1 MKNILIIG
9 ANSSITRDCIK
20 IWSKQN
26 NKFFFVAR
34 DIDEL
39 NKFMSQ
45 IEYNHI
51 DFNNKYIIDLNN
63 IEDHIEIFN
72 RAKAYLKKIDIV
84 FICYGTLPNQSEC
97 EKNFHLLS
105 KEINTNATSKISI
118 INLAIKNLDENSTIA
133 VVTSVAGDR
142 GRSSNY
148 IYGACQSM
156 VNEYI
161 SGIRQKLHGS
171 KIRLLTI
178 KPGLIDTKMTNHF
191 KKNFLWTKSDVAA
204 KKITEAV
211 NSQKDEVYIP
221 FYWYFIMKVIKIIPT
236 KIFKRLK
243 F

>member
-34 DIDEL
+34 DIVEL

-51 DFNNKYIIDLNN
+51 DFNNKYILDLNN

-97 EKNFHLLS
+97 EKIFIYYQ
-105 KEINTNATSKISI
+105 KKSKISI

-204 KKITEAV
+204 KKITKAV
-211 NSQKDEVYIP
+211 NSRKDEVYIP
-221 FYWYFIMKVIKIIPT
+221 FYWNFIMKVIKIIPT